1 MDNPQF
7 NEYIERNNNVK
18 KKKIVLNIMDTIP
31 TLRQAPETTANERN
45 QLFDAQTDEIDYIRN
60 ITVGITKRFSRCF
73 PLDSSPVGYTFRL

>member
-31 TLRQAPETTANERN
+31 TLRQAPETKANERN
-45 QLFDAQTDEIDYIRN
+45 
-60 ITVGITKRFSRCF
+60 
-73 PLDSSPVGYTFRL
+73 